1 MDWAEQQEEPD
12 EETMSKVKVLYVR
25 NLKEAVT
32 EEQLKEMFA
41 AHGEVERAKKI
52 RDYAFI
58 HFKERE
64 PALKVFFLTIFI
76 SREGLKKST
85 I

>member
-1 MDWAEQQEEPD
+1 
-12 EETMSKVKVLYVR
+12 MSKVKVLYVK

-32 EEQLKEMFA
+32 EEQLKEMFEKF
-41 AHGEVERAKKI
+41 GEVEKAKKL

-64 PALKVFFLTIFI
+64 PAVQV
-76 SREGLKKST
+76 GLRPSGSNK
-85 I
+85 